1 MFAST
6 IEIAGAVL
14 VTWLTWRAANGFLAR
29 NSSAGIRTRIT
40 MSSESAWR
48 IGHRAALRPTITAG
62 AITVVWCS
70 ASIGFAPLRT
80 PLSVIVASMVLLGGA
95 LLSIPVAHR
104 AVRRSAGG
112 RALTT
117 PMITKSTIH
126 EVENVTVKDRDGASV
141 GKVAQVFPSD
151 EDGSAAFVSV
161 ATGLLGGHTALV
173 PVEDATFDG
182 TDLHVGYT
190 KSAIKGA
197 PSPGAGNTLS
207 VTEANAVRKH
217 FGLSPA
223 GKATGDMG
231 DPHENLDQAG
241 TGPAGADDTEGAGT
255 TPPA

>member
-1 MFAST
+1 
-6 IEIAGAVL
+6 
-14 VTWLTWRAANGFLAR
+14 
-29 NSSAGIRTRIT
+29 
-40 MSSESAWR
+40 
-48 IGHRAALRPTITAG
+48 
-62 AITVVWCS
+62 
-70 ASIGFAPLRT
+70 
-80 PLSVIVASMVLLGGA
+80 
-95 LLSIPVAHR
+95 
-104 AVRRSAGG
+104 
-112 RALTT
+112 
-117 PMITKSTIH
+117 MITKDQIH
-126 EVENVTVKDRDGASV
+126 EVEHATVRDRDGASV

-161 ATGLLGGHTALV
+161 ATGLLGGHTAFV
-173 PVEDATFDG
+173 PVEDAMFDG

-207 VTEANAVRKH
+207 APEANAVRKH

-223 GKATGDMG
+223 GNATGDMG